1 MNADFEALGDVVTG
15 GLAAHAVEPSSGQGG
30 EASSTCLNCGSA
42 LAGKHCHVCG
52 QNGNVHRTL
61 SAFGH
66 ELLHGVFHFE
76 GKIFRT
82 LPLLALKPGEL
93 TRRYVHGERARFVSP
108 LALFLF
114 SVFLMFA
121 VFGMVGGPV
130 KSDPTDVATN
140 SAQSMADVQVELRE
154 FDAELA
160 KLNTERAKA
169 VAAKQST
176 ASIDQKLAVTTKA
189 RRALVTASLSSK
201 DGKLDWNK
209 FGEALEVKGT
219 VDTGIKSLDAKI
231 LHAVE
236 NPALT
241 LYKIQSSAYK
251 YSWSLIP
258 LSAPLLWLLF
268 FWRREI
274 HLYDHMVF
282 VTYSISFM
290 TLLAVTLALVGAI
303 GFLEFAVAI
312 IAMVVPPLHLYRQMK
327 GAYGLG
333 RKSALLRTALLV
345 FFITFLIIP
354 VFGLTVLVLGIG

>member
-1 MNADFEALGDVVTG
+1 
-15 GLAAHAVEPSSGQGG
+15 
-30 EASSTCLNCGSA
+30 
-42 LAGKHCHVCG
+42 
-52 QNGNVHRTL
+52 
-61 SAFGH
+61 
-66 ELLHGVFHFE
+66 
-76 GKIFRT
+76 
-82 LPLLALKPGEL
+82 
-93 TRRYVHGERARFVSP
+93 
-108 LALFLF
+108 
-114 SVFLMFA
+114 
-121 VFGMVGGPV
+121 
-130 KSDPTDVATN
+130 
-140 SAQSMADVQVELRE
+140 
-154 FDAELA
+154 
-160 KLNTERAKA
+160 
-169 VAAKQST
+169 
-176 ASIDQKLAVTTKA
+176 
-189 RRALVTASLSSK
+189 VTASLSTK
-201 DGKLDWNK
+201 DGKLDWDK

-231 LHAVE
+231 LHAVG

-268 FWRREI
+268 FWRRDI

-312 IAMVVPPLHLYRQMK
+312 IALVVPPLHLYRQMK